1 MREQVGKIPSPLRGM
16 VYGRFA
22 MGLAGLAFMPV
33 VLVFGG
39 GLGACVPCAAAV
51 AFGVTGGLA
60 LMAECL
66 EKRYVVLDGICTGVE
81 KSKTGRD
88 IRAVWLKKEGMSVR
102 IISRGKRV
110 KGLSAGDRLAVYIS
124 GNTPVYDMD
133 EYKVAGACLAIER
146 KEGQHDEG

>member
-1 MREQVGKIPSPLRGM
+1 MREQVGKIPAPLRGM
-16 VYGRFA
+16 VYRRFA
-22 MGLAGLAFMPV
+22 VGLVGLVFMPV
-33 VLVFGG
+33 ILVFGG
-39 GLGACVPCAAAV
+39 GFSACALCVAV
-51 AFGVTGGLA
+51 MAFGGNGGLT

-66 EKRYVVLDGICTGVE
+66 EKRYVVLEGICSKVE

-88 IRAVWLKKEGMSVR
+88 IRAVWIKKEGMSVR
-102 IISRGKRV
+102 IISREKRV
-110 KGLSAGDRLAVYIS
+110 KGLSTGDRLAVYIS

>member
-1 MREQVGKIPSPLRGM
+1 MKEQFEKIPIPLREM
-16 VYGRFA
+16 VYRRFA
-22 MGLAGLAFMPV
+22 AGLAGLAFIPV

-39 GLGACVPCAAAV
+39 GLSACVPCVAV
-51 AFGVTGGLA
+51 IAFGGIGGLT

-66 EKRYVVLDGICTGVE
+66 EGRYVVLEGICSRVE

-88 IRAVWLKKEGMSVR
+88 IRAVWLKKEGMAVR
-102 IISRGKRV
+102 IISREKRM

-133 EYKVAGACLAIER
+133 EYKVAGSCLAIER
-146 KEGQHDEG
+146 KEERHDEG